1 MVAAADWSKNSKV
14 RRFYLAGRILAIF
27 ITTGVISWGLSGSDA
42 NADSGF
48 KGQFLPAW
56 DLLCGSGSNLDQ
68 GCEAARAR
76 AIVDTSELPWRAI
89 GRVNFAGHRTRSHC
103 TGALISERVVLTAAH
118 CFFDSI
124 RKQWL
129 KPQNIH
135 FLAGYQRGS
144 HVAHSVAARYIV
156 AGSHNTS
163 SRHHQYD
170 PAVDWALIELQEPI
184 GIETGYLAWHPLDSI
199 GLDGGLQA
207 GGKVALAGYPRLRP
221 HVLSVNMNCDGAQFR
236 RIETGDVIT
245 AECAAILGDSGGPL
259 LFFQEDQ
266 ATIIAIL
273 SGFSI
278 ESGELINTSIPV
290 RSFRREILKALDEGT
305 PR

>member
-1 MVAAADWSKNSKV
+1 MLLNKSTIQHLC
-14 RRFYLAGRILAIF
+14 LAGWILAFF
-27 ITTGVISWGLSGSDA
+27 ITTGVISWCLSGSDA
-42 NADSGF
+42 KADRGF

-56 DLLCGSGSNLDQ
+56 DLLCGSGSDLDQ

-76 AIVDTSELPWRAI
+76 AIVDASELPWRAI
-89 GRVNFAGHRTRSHC
+89 GRVNFAGHRTRLHC

-129 KPQNIH
+129 NPENIH
-135 FLAGYQRGS
+135 FLAGYQRGT
-144 HVAHSVAARYIV
+144 HVAHSVATRYIV
-156 AGSHNTS
+156 AGSHDTN

-184 GIETGYLAWHPLDSI
+184 GIKTGYLPWHPLDGV

-221 HVLSVNMNCDGAQFR
+221 HVLSVNMNCDKAQFR
-236 RIETGDVIT
+236 RSETGDLIT
-245 AECAAILGDSGGPL
+245 AHCAAILGDSGGPL
-259 LFFQEDQ
+259 LFFREDQ
-266 ATIIAIL
+266 AAIIAIL
-273 SGFSI
+273 SGISI
-278 ESGELINTSIPV
+278 ENGKLINASIPV
-290 RSFRREILKALDEGT
+290 RNFQREILEVLDESI
-305 PR
+305 PQ